1 MTEGRLSGRTAV
13 VTGAGS
19 GLGRASA
26 GALAR
31 EGARL
36 VLIDRDAAALAT
48 ATQELGALAHH
59 ALDVTDAAEVAACFD
74 ALPDCDILVNSAGIE
89 GPHGGLETCA
99 PADLQRVM
107 AVNFFGSF
115 HCAQAAARRMQAQ
128 GRGGAIVNIASTA
141 GLIGSARL
149 GAYAASKAAVVSM
162 TRSLARSLAA
172 DGIRVNAVCPGS
184 ISGPMFDRTLDP
196 AQAEADRA
204 AMIAIH
210 PLGRLGEPAEVAD
223 AVVFLASPQSSY
235 CTGVLLPVDGGR
247 LA

>member
-1 MTEGRLSGRTAV
+1 MAEGRLSGLVAV
-13 VTGAGS
+13 VTGAAS

-26 GALAR
+26 AALAR
-31 EGARL
+31 EGAGL
-36 VLIDRDAAALAT
+36 VLIDRDAAALAPV
-48 ATQELGALAHH
+48 AAELNAAHH

-74 ALPDCDILVNSAGIE
+74 ALPGCDILVNSAGIE

-128 GRGGAIVNIASTA
+128 GSGGAIVNIASTA

-196 AQAEADRA
+196 AHTDSDRA

>member
-1 MTEGRLSGRTAV
+1 MAEGRLAGLTAV

-26 GALAR
+26 EAFAR

-36 VLIDRDAAALAT
+36 VLIDCDAGALA
-48 ATQELGALAHH
+48 AVAAELDAIAHH
-59 ALDVTDAAEVAACFD
+59 ALDVTDAAAVAACFD
-74 ALPDCDILVNSAGIE
+74 ALPGCDILVNSAGIE
-89 GPHGGLETCA
+89 GPHGGLETCD
-99 PADLQRVM
+99 PADLQKVM
-107 AVNFFGSF
+107 AVNFFGSVN
-115 HCAQAAARRMQAQ
+115 CAQAAARRM
-128 GRGGAIVNIASTA
+128 GRGAAIVNIASTA

-162 TRSLARSLAA
+162 TRSLARSLAPR
-172 DGIRVNAVCPGS
+172 GIRVNAVCPGS
-184 ISGPMFDRTLDP
+184 ISGPMFERTLDP
-196 AQAEADRA
+196 EQAESDRA

-210 PLGRLGEPAEVAD
+210 PLGRLGEPVEVAD
-223 AVVFLASPQSSY
+223 AVVFLASPQASY